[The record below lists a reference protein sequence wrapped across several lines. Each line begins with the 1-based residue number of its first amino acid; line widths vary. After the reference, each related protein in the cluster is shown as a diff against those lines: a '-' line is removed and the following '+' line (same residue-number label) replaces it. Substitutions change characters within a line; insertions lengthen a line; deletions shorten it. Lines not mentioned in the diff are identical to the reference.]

1 MWEIQRQHLKNK
13 VLTDCEIVNPTVVG
27 GQLAQVVYAEDGS
40 VDPEDG
46 AIDPKAGVAVL
57 TKETAGAYTL
67 AAPAAADT
75 GRTLIIISDSAAAH
89 VVTATD
95 LLEDGVTGGPK
106 DTATFAAFKGAA
118 ITLLAYDERWMVLN
132 KNVVTVAAAD

>member
-27 GQLAQVVYAEDGS
+27 GQLAQVVYAEDG
-40 VDPEDG
+40 
-46 AIDPKAGVAVL
+46 AINPQAGVAVL

-75 GRTLIIISDSAAAH
+75 GRTLIIVSDSAAAH
-89 VVTATD
+89 VVTATG
-95 LLEDGVTGGPK
+95 LLEDGVTGGAK
-106 DTATFAAFKGAA
+106 DKGTFAAFKGAA

-132 KNVVTVAAAD
+132 KNVVTVAAA